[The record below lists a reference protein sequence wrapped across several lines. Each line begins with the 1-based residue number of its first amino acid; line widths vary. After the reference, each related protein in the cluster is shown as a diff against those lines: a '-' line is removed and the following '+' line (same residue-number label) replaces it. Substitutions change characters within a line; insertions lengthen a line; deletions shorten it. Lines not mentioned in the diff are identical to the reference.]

1 MKVEAAFI
9 FVAPQ
14 TDKDSHKSIIISTPI
29 LNLHVAGVKN
39 YDEAVA
45 AALKI
50 QISRSD
56 RSYAKNSG
64 KCTLLR
70 LTIYSTPE
78 ERHIAHR
85 IALRLTWYYRFICA
99 VS

>member
-14 TDKDSHKSIIISTPI
+14 TDKDSHKSIISPPI

-50 QISRSD
+50 QISQ
-56 RSYAKNSG
+56 
-64 KCTLLR
+64 
-70 LTIYSTPE
+70 
-78 ERHIAHR
+78 
-85 IALRLTWYYRFICA
+85 F
-99 VS
+99 

>member
-14 TDKDSHKSIIISTPI
+14 TDKDSHKSIIISPPI

-50 QISRSD
+50 QISQ
-56 RSYAKNSG
+56 
-64 KCTLLR
+64 
-70 LTIYSTPE
+70 
-78 ERHIAHR
+78 
-85 IALRLTWYYRFICA
+85 F
-99 VS
+99 